1 MKINKGYLTA
11 RTDTN
16 SDEWLTPAYAVEPI
30 VDYLKQREYHT
41 IWCPFDKADSQ
52 FVRVL
57 RDNDFKVQ
65 ATHIENGTD
74 FFESDIPRGT
84 QCIVSN
90 PPFSKKVDILKQC
103 YKLNIPFAL
112 LLPQNTLQSKKTTEL
127 FIEHGVEY
135 LGFDKRICFYNPDK
149 LEKPQSGVAF
159 ATGYFCSKV
168 LPERL
173 KLQELQ
179 IRTEP
184 YY

>member
-1 MKINKGYLTA
+1 MKVNKGYLTA
-11 RTDTN
+11 KTDTS
-16 SDEWLTPAYAVEPI
+16 SDEWLTPAYAVNPI
-30 VDYLKQREYHT
+30 IDYLKQCEYHT
-41 IWCPFDKADSQ
+41 IWCPFDKEDSQ

-57 RDNDFKVQ
+57 RNNDFKVY
-65 ATHIENGTD
+65 ATHIDNGVD
-74 FFESDIPRGT
+74 FFETDVPLYA

-90 PPFSKKVDILKQC
+90 PPFSKKVDILKRC

-112 LLPQNTLQSKKTTEL
+112 LLPQNTLQSKKTTQL

-135 LGFDKRICFYNPDK
+135 IGFDKRICFYNPDK

-159 ATGYFCSKV
+159 ATGYFCHNV

-173 KLQELQ
+173 KLLELETN
-179 IRTEP
+179 IEP